1 MKPELRA
8 ALAEKGRCDL
18 PGVLLAA
25 AECAPLAKTGGLAD
39 VVGTL
44 PKSLAALGFDARI
57 ITPYHRV
64 IKEKYASQVTHL
76 TDFYIDLGWR
86 HQYVGIER
94 LLLDGI
100 VIYLVDNEFYFGD
113 RIYLGGEAEGEQ
125 YAFFARAILEALPRL
140 DFTPE
145 ILHCNDWHTAVLPM
159 LMKTQYAGRMQ
170 SRMQT
175 LLTIHNIAYQGKF
188 SFEFVQDLLGIDAR
202 YYTPEFMEL
211 NGCANLLK
219 AGCVFA
225 DHINTVS
232 PSYAGEIRTAAY
244 GEGLEGIL
252 NARQHQLSG
261 ILNGIDTAVF
271 DPAHDGGIAAPY
283 SADGLSGK
291 AACRAALCRELG
303 LEIGAHTPIVAMVT
317 RMTPQKGFDLVQCV
331 LDELMDSEDM
341 AFVLLGTGNAEY
353 EDFMRSA
360 EWRHKGRLCAYI
372 GYDEALS
379 HRVYAGSDFLLMPSS
394 FEPCG
399 LSQMIAM
406 RYGTLPIVRETG
418 GLRDS
423 VQPYNRFTGEGTGF
437 SFANFN
443 AYELADTIRR
453 ALALYHN
460 DHDAYCR
467 VQRQAMSQDFSF
479 TRSAEDYAHLY
490 LLLLPEDTTP
500 KHDAADEAFR
510 SPIGALETGAA
521 VRLAFADTEAL
532 VFDAAVELYGDAYS
546 DTVAMTQTAA
556 GFEAAVTMPA
566 APQALRYR
574 FRLACNDGGIRWL
587 CAAPDGR
594 HARLCDAP
602 GDGWRL
608 TVYRAGF
615 TTPAWFRTGVM
626 YQIFPDRFARDSSA
640 TAQRGMEH
648 HRRMGQT
655 VHCHA
660 GWDEP
665 VEWRAN
671 TPEGEYAPV
680 DFYGGTLRGI
690 ADRLH
695 YLQKLGVTVLYLNPI
710 FESASNHRYDTG
722 DYRKVDPILGTN
734 ADFKK
739 LCAAAADCGI
749 RIVLDGVFAHTGAD
763 SRYFNRFRHYPGC
776 GAYNSRSSVYAR
788 WYSFA
793 HYPDD
798 YKCWWDFKDLPAVNA
813 ANPDWRKYMITG
825 ERSIVKTW
833 LHDGASGWR
842 LDVAD
847 ELPDDV
853 LRGMRS
859 AAKETD
865 PDSVLLGEVWEDAV
879 TKVSYG
885 ERRQYALGDA
895 LDSVMNY
902 PLRDGLVTFLTGR
915 STARALA
922 DLLLS
927 QRLNYPRPLYY
938 ALMNLTASHDVARTR
953 SALALDFD
961 PRSRTRAEL
970 AALEITD
977 AMAARGAQLQVL
989 AAAVQFWLPGIPSIY
1004 YGDETGMQG
1013 LCDPF
1018 NRAPLQM
1025 CDTQML
1031 QWYAQLTALRH
1042 AHPALTRGEVA
1053 VFAPAGDVL
1062 CVLRVIADGRDA
1074 FGEEAED
1081 EALLLTVNRAAHP
1094 VRCHVELTCPG
1105 AGLCEETRLA
1115 FVRSE
1120 YDCAADCTDDTHIAI
1135 HDGVGAFDLPPYAA
1149 KIYRLENR
1157 HGTETGS

>member
-283 SADGLSGK
+283 SADDLSGK

-303 LEIGAHTPIVAMVT
+303 LEIDAHTPIVAMVT

-406 RYGTLPIVRETG
+406 RYGTVPIVRSTG
-418 GLRDS
+418 GLRDTVLPPES
-423 VQPYNRFTGEGTGF
+423 AEGCGF
-437 SFANFN
+437 VFEQYD
-443 AYELADTIRR
+443 AYHLLCEVRR
-453 ALALYHN
+453 AAQML
-460 DHDAYCR
+460 
-467 VQRQAMSQDFSF
+467 RQAPDEFAALRRRGMTKDFSWDA
-479 TRSAEDYAHLY
+479 SAREY
-490 LLLLPEDTTP
+490 LRIYE
-500 KHDAADEAFR
+500 
-510 SPIGALETGAA
+510 SI
-521 VRLAFADTEAL
+521 
-532 VFDAAVELYGDAYS
+532 S
-546 DTVAMTQTAA
+546 
-556 GFEAAVTMPA
+556 
-566 APQALRYR
+566 
-574 FRLACNDGGIRWL
+574 
-587 CAAPDGR
+587 GR
-594 HARLCDAP
+594 
-602 GDGWRL
+602 
-608 TVYRAGF
+608 
-615 TTPAWFRTGVM
+615 
-626 YQIFPDRFARDSSA
+626 
-640 TAQRGMEH
+640 
-648 HRRMGQT
+648 
-655 VHCHA
+655 
-660 GWDEP
+660 
-665 VEWRAN
+665 
-671 TPEGEYAPV
+671 
-680 DFYGGTLRGI
+680 
-690 ADRLH
+690 
-695 YLQKLGVTVLYLNPI
+695 
-710 FESASNHRYDTG
+710 
-722 DYRKVDPILGTN
+722 
-734 ADFKK
+734 
-739 LCAAAADCGI
+739 
-749 RIVLDGVFAHTGAD
+749 
-763 SRYFNRFRHYPGC
+763 
-776 GAYNSRSSVYAR
+776 
-788 WYSFA
+788 
-793 HYPDD
+793 
-798 YKCWWDFKDLPAVNA
+798 
-813 ANPDWRKYMITG
+813 
-825 ERSIVKTW
+825 
-833 LHDGASGWR
+833 
-842 LDVAD
+842 
-847 ELPDDV
+847 
-853 LRGMRS
+853 
-859 AAKETD
+859 
-865 PDSVLLGEVWEDAV
+865 
-879 TKVSYG
+879 
-885 ERRQYALGDA
+885 
-895 LDSVMNY
+895 
-902 PLRDGLVTFLTGR
+902 
-915 STARALA
+915 
-922 DLLLS
+922 
-927 QRLNYPRPLYY
+927 
-938 ALMNLTASHDVARTR
+938 
-953 SALALDFD
+953 
-961 PRSRTRAEL
+961 
-970 AALEITD
+970 
-977 AMAARGAQLQVL
+977 
-989 AAAVQFWLPGIPSIY
+989 
-1004 YGDETGMQG
+1004 
-1013 LCDPF
+1013 
-1018 NRAPLQM
+1018 
-1025 CDTQML
+1025 
-1031 QWYAQLTALRH
+1031 
-1042 AHPALTRGEVA
+1042 
-1053 VFAPAGDVL
+1053 
-1062 CVLRVIADGRDA
+1062 
-1074 FGEEAED
+1074 
-1081 EALLLTVNRAAHP
+1081 
-1094 VRCHVELTCPG
+1094 
-1105 AGLCEETRLA
+1105 
-1115 FVRSE
+1115 
-1120 YDCAADCTDDTHIAI
+1120 
-1135 HDGVGAFDLPPYAA
+1135 
-1149 KIYRLENR
+1149 
-1157 HGTETGS
+1157 